1 VTGDLFDDDPPAPPA
16 PPPSAGRAKTGATPV
31 MAAQLDASVL
41 ELAGAIPDRVHL
53 GTSSWNFPGW
63 KGLVWQAEHAESQ
76 LSRHGL
82 AAYASHPVLRS
93 VSLDRSFYRP
103 LSSSQYAAYA
113 AQVPAHFRFVVKA
126 PSLVTDAQV
135 RGSDGRGMQANPAFL
150 DPQLAASEFVQP
162 ALEGLG
168 PKLGALVFQISPL
181 PGSWLGRTPE
191 LLRRLG
197 EMLAALPPLTAA
209 PDAVVAVEVRDP
221 LLLTPE
227 FAQVLR
233 AGGATY
239 CLGLHA
245 KMPPIE
251 AQLPLLRALWPGPL
265 VCRWNLHRRHGA
277 YGYEDAKAQYE
288 PFDRLVDP
296 DPDTRQ
302 VLARVIAATT
312 AAGFHSFVTINN
324 KAEGSAPLSVLE
336 LATALRA
343 LALESASGQAPEPKA
358 SACPHPG
365 NQPHDSLP
373 TL

>member
-1 VTGDLFDDDPPAPPA
+1 VTGDLFDDGLPEPPAPPA
-16 PPPSAGRAKTGATPV
+16 PARRTNAGVAKVTPAEQPGS
-31 MAAQLDASVL
+31 ML
-41 ELAGAIPDRVHL
+41 ELAAAIPERVHL

-63 KGLVWQAEHAESQ
+63 RGRVWQAEHAESQ

-82 AAYASHPVLRS
+82 AAYAQHPLLRS

-113 AQVPAHFRFVVKA
+113 AQVPGHFRFVVKA

-135 RGSDGRGMQANPAFL
+135 RGPEGRGMQPNPAFL
-150 DPQLAASEFVQP
+150 DPQLASSEFVLP

-181 PGSWLGRTPE
+181 PGSWLRRMPE
-191 LLRRLG
+191 LLQRLG
-197 EMLAALPPLTAA
+197 DMLAALPSLSGA
-209 PDAVVAVEVRDP
+209 PDAVVAVEVRDAQ
-221 LLLTPE
+221 LLTPE
-227 FAQVLR
+227 FVQVLR
-233 AGGATY
+233 AAGATY

-265 VCRWNLHRRHGA
+265 VCRWNLHRKHGA
-277 YGYEDAKAQYE
+277 YGYEEAKALYE

-302 VLARVIAATT
+302 VLARVIAATA

-343 LALESASGQAPEPKA
+343 LAQE
-358 SACPHPG
+358 PHPAGGRSTKGHNATSNG